1 MASSGNDAAA
11 RTARLVAAKWTL
23 LIISNLAKGPMRFH
37 ELQRNLRGISPKTL
51 SDRLH
56 QLDALGIVSRRVY
69 AEVPPRV
76 EYSLTEKGRAL
87 LPLVNSLQQY
97 GQQWLPPGAAPGEG
111 GAGTGAG

>member
-1 MASSGNDAAA
+1 MTPSGSDPAQSEAAA

-23 LIISNLAKGPMRFH
+23 LIIGHLARGPLRFH
-37 ELQRNLRGISPKTL
+37 ELQRNLPGISPKTL

-56 QLDALGIVSRRVY
+56 QLDSLGIVSRHVY

-87 LPLVNSLQQY
+87 LPLVNSLEQY
-97 GQQWLPPGAAPGEG
+97 GQQWLPPDDSPMP
-111 GAGTGAG
+111 